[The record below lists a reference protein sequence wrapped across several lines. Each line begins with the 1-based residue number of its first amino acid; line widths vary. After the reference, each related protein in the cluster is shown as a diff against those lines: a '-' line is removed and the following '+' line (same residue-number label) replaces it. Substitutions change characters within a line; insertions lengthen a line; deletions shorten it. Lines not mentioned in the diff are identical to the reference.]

1 MDDVIG
7 PFEGKYRFLSNFYS
21 AEIEFEGLVFPSV
34 ENAYQAAKTTDLDKR
49 EDFLYISAVEAKKL
63 GMRLK
68 LREDWDLIK
77 KDIMYR
83 LLVEKFKNPESRK
96 MLLATGDKKL
106 IEKNWW
112 HDLYW
117 GCDEISGEGQNWLGF
132 LLMKIRSEIKKELIP

>member
-7 PFEGKYRFLSNFYS
+7 PFEGKYRFLSNFYL